1 MYNVSVSPHVRAKT
15 STKSVMRD
23 VAIALVPTLGVGIW
37 QFGWKAVMLI
47 AVCVVSAVASEACF
61 EFLMKKPITVFDYSA
76 VVTGLIL
83 AVNLPPT
90 ATWWMAVLGS
100 AFAIIPVKL
109 LFGGL
114 GQNFMNPALAG
125 RCFLMISYTGRM
137 TNFAVDGISSATPL
151 AELKAGKTVDL
162 LSLFIGTHPGC
173 IGEVSAVAIL
183 VGFIYLVA
191 RKVITPAIPCTYVA
205 STLVFIAIIRLISG
219 DAVTA
224 NYMLGEAMAGG
235 LLVGAVFMATD
246 YSTSPITNKGKIV
259 FGIILGLLTA
269 LFRTLGS
276 TAEGVSYAIIIGNLL
291 VPLIEKSTVP
301 KPFGAEKRISV
312 PRPFGGEKSISAAL
326 PFSSVRKRGGKT
338 NEQ

>member
-37 QFGWKAVMLI
+37 QFGWRAAMLI
-47 AVCVVSAVASEACF
+47 AVCVASAVASEALF
-61 EFLMKKPITVFDYSA
+61 ELATKRPITVFDYSA

-83 AVNLPPT
+83 AVNLPST

-125 RCFLMISYTGRM
+125 RCFLMISFTGRM
-137 TNFAVDGISSATPL
+137 TDFAVDGVSGATPL
-151 AELKAGKTVDL
+151 AVLKDGDQVDL
-162 LSLFIGTHPGC
+162 LSLFIGTHSGC

-183 VGFIYLVA
+183 IGFIYLVA
-191 RKVITPAIPCTYVA
+191 RKVITPAIPCSYVL
-205 STLVFIAIIRLISG
+205 STIVFIVIIRLISG
-219 DAVTA
+219 DGISAQ
-224 NYMLGEAMAGG
+224 YLLGEAMAGG

-246 YSTSPITNKGKIV
+246 YATSPITQRGKII
-259 FGIILGLLTA
+259 FGLILGLLTA

-301 KPFGAEKRISV
+301 RPFGAEKKISV
-312 PRPFGGEKSISAAL
+312 PRPFGGEKSVSPSL
-326 PFSSVRKRGGKT
+326 PFSGLMKRGGKAD
-338 NEQ
+338 E